1 MCNALF
7 FSMLCNCG
15 AIAVLPMCERQP
27 FVCQKTASCH
37 AKKLHSCCFV
47 IRHVFT
53 QLPHADSKQMKP
65 SSFANDMD
73 SATAPCR
80 LHPAPPPRFL
90 IVINMTQNGWQATHP
105 LMPGKVLTGTLSA
118 FLTQR
123 KASTQLLSKY
133 KFIHKN
139 KTTTIAFN
147 WVCKLNCVKTISLII
162 LPSDGR
168 HDFNCVSHLRSLP
181 GCKVT

>member
-1 MCNALF
+1 M
-7 FSMLCNCG
+7 
-15 AIAVLPMCERQP
+15 
-27 FVCQKTASCH
+27 
-37 AKKLHSCCFV
+37 
-47 IRHVFT
+47 
-53 QLPHADSKQMKP
+53 QLPHADSQQMKP
-65 SSFANDMD
+65 SSFASDMD

-123 KASTQLLSKY
+123 KASPQLLSKY

-147 WVCKLNCVKTISLII
+147 YIDNMLVSKPLAFFTPKSFWFMLDFIFVTLCMLMFNIVAISDSSKHNLIRQHTTIS
-162 LPSDGR
+162 
-168 HDFNCVSHLRSLP
+168 C
-181 GCKVT
+181 